1 MKQDWLV
8 IRCVGVKGGERERE
22 GERKRGRKG
31 ETQELLLSFVL
42 FILGGIYRLYG
53 KFYTINTHT
62 LKVTSKKVEDKS
74 TNIYSQRKEIFI
86 LQTQTQYIAL

>member
-1 MKQDWLV
+1 MCGCE
-8 IRCVGVKGGERERE
+8 RGRERERE
-22 GERKRGRKG
+22 RERKRGRKG
-31 ETQELLLSFVL
+31 ETQELLLSVVQ

-74 TNIYSQRKEIFI
+74 TDIYSQREEIFI